1 MDDYTREI
9 ADLKAEIEARQEAE
23 EDLGAGAPQSAKEEI
38 SELQMQLEILT
49 EIYRRAKDLYA
60 QGEHDEAMRRGLKL
74 RGFGDWTLENVYA
87 FVYESAVDLPG
98 QGHQAFVGGIREQ
111 DFAGLLS
118 EPAEN

>member
-23 EDLGAGAPQSAKEEI
+23 EDASAGVAQSARDEI
-38 SELQMQLEILT
+38 SELEMQLEILT
-49 EIYRRAKDLYA
+49 ELYRRAKDLHA
-60 QGEHDEAMRRGLKL
+60 RGEHDEAMRRGLKL
-74 RGFGDWTLENVYA
+74 RGYGDWTLENVYA

-98 QGHQAFVGGIREQ
+98 QSHQAFVGGIREQ